1 MKLGYSVFNIIL
13 GGSKMRNRN
22 QALNRIRGGM
32 IVSCQA
38 LEDEP
43 LHSSTIMMR
52 MAKAAQVGG
61 AVGIRANSPQDCSEI
76 KKNVDLPLIAIYKK
90 VYGQSDVFITP
101 TIEEVKSLLTVNAEI
116 IAVDATKRPR
126 PDGKTLEEF
135 INEIRKIYD
144 GLLMAD
150 ISDYEEAIEAERLG
164 FDLVSTTLSSYT
176 DYTKDREKPDI
187 TLIEDLVKVLK
198 VPIIAEGNVETP
210 ELAAKC
216 IKVGAWAVVTGGA
229 ITRPQLITKKFV
241 DSIKALTI

>member
-1 MKLGYSVFNIIL
+1 
-13 GGSKMRNRN
+13 MRNSIQIIN
-22 QALNRIRGGM
+22 EIRGGM
-32 IVSCQA
+32 IISCQA

-52 MAKAAQVGG
+52 MAKAAQMGG
-61 AVGIRANSPQDCSEI
+61 AVGIRANSPQDCMEI

-101 TIEEVKSLLTVNAEI
+101 TIEEVKSLLPAKAEI

-126 PDGKTLEEF
+126 PDKKTLKEF
-135 INEIRKIYD
+135 YKEIRQIYN
-144 GLLMAD
+144 GLIMAD
-150 ISDYEEAIEAERLG
+150 ISDYDEAVEAERIG

-176 DYTKDREKPDI
+176 DYTLNREKPDI
-187 TLIEDLVKVLK
+187 ELIEKLRGVLNIP
-198 VPIIAEGNVETP
+198 VLAEGNVETP

-216 IKVGAWAVVTGGA
+216 IKAGAWAVVAGGA

-241 DSIKALTI
+241 DSLKQFQNV